1 LYGKKKIF
9 PPPLNFTDFFS
20 HQSMVAIKTSRDSYK
35 KYWNVSGSLQGT
47 LKTTATYPR
56 IDSPDTTGPK
66 FEIENLV
73 SPLGEPEVE
82 IRTKTTPIKETNITD
97 IAQPSPAPFD
107 PPDSVQKPENK
118 ILGKFGTYELNMVVF
133 AAFTFMVGNDMA
145 LNKLLSTG
153 TIGFG
158 KNLYF
163 AILYALGYIPAC

>member
-1 LYGKKKIF
+1 
-9 PPPLNFTDFFS
+9 
-20 HQSMVAIKTSRDSYK
+20 MVAIKTSRDSYK

-47 LKTTATYPR
+47 LKTIATYPR

-82 IRTKTTPIKETNITD
+82 IRTKTTPIKETNTTD
-97 IAQPSPAPFD
+97 IAQPSPAHFD